1 MKKSNNLDKL
11 QKLVEP
17 EMDLLK
23 QNIIYC
29 DDGKY
34 HVFTQ
39 YTIDKQLNDTYLTC
53 KQHQDPKTFSALRFA
68 MSWCIADKYGK
79 LDLATAIVTLDQQR
93 YTILNNVKVRQH
105 LAKKIQDP
113 VRKEIVEL
121 KGNITV
127 NILELASELAE
138 MEMKINWDYR
148 LGSMIVED
156 DDGTRYS
163 ERAQD
168 IFNDLYD
175 KYYSVIERFQV
186 Y

>member
-1 MKKSNNLDKL
+1 MKNEQDT
-11 QKLVEP
+11 
-17 EMDLLK
+17 LK
-23 QNIIYC
+23 YQ
-29 DDGKY
+29 
-34 HVFTQ
+34 
-39 YTIDKQLNDTYLTC
+39 
-53 KQHQDPKTFSALRFA
+53 
-68 MSWCIADKYGK
+68 
-79 LDLATAIVTLDQQR
+79 
-93 YTILNNVKVRQH
+93 
-105 LAKKIQDP
+105 
-113 VRKEIVEL
+113 KEIVEL

-186 Y
+186 YR